1 MGATRVIARFVSVLD
16 IMMILLGS
24 LMIMLLHADLRRT
37 RDRVNSEDTRNGPG
51 TLAQMADLGF
61 IYLYAGWEGE
71 QNGRCYLLTPD
82 GKIGREV
89 STSRPDDLQ
98 EIIKT
103 RRQKN
108 QVVLLLFSK
117 DGWYSAWDQN
127 KLDQLEKI
135 WEVPVVPVYNAQLL
149 ERKK

>member
-1 MGATRVIARFVSVLD
+1 MGATQVIARFVSLLD
-16 IMMILLGS
+16 VMMILLGS
-24 LMIMLLHADLRRT
+24 LMIMLLYADLRRT
-37 RDRVNSEDTRNGPG
+37 RDRVRAEDTANGPE

-71 QNGRCYLLTPD
+71 QNGRCYLLLPD

-98 EIIKT
+98 QIISA

-108 QVVLLLFSK
+108 QVVLLLFSAN
-117 DGWYSAWDQN
+117 GWYSEWDN
-127 KLDQLEKI
+127 ERLDQLEKI
-135 WEVPVVPVYNAQLL
+135 WRVPVVPVYNARVPG
-149 ERKK
+149 ERR